1 MPRVCKICQ
10 HSDRA
15 AIEAQMCQRVANLR
29 IATNFKN
36 ISEANLR
43 NHLNHF
49 ALPARLEVRRRITF
63 DESFQR
69 DFVRLEKLIASFD
82 EKLSD
87 GDKFDV
93 SKLTPQMLRV
103 YLDTI
108 GKLHDKLDMMAK
120 ISKYKPDAPNPDS
133 SATFAQI
140 LAPVF
145 LYGESQLL
153 TPEVQTALIESLA
166 VAKGYDINEF
176 TRLIA
181 ETKERIEQSEANK
194 RQIAAESAEKEV
206 LN

>member
-1 MPRVCKICQ
+1 MARVCKICQ

-49 ALPARLEVRRRITF
+49 TLPARLEVRRRITF

-69 DFVRLEKLIASFD
+69 HFVRLEKLITSFD
-82 EKLSD
+82 EKLAD

-93 SKLTPQMLRV
+93 SNLEPKMLKL
-103 YLDTI
+103 YLDTM

-120 ISKYKPDAPNPDS
+120 ISGKYQQDAPNPES
-133 SATFAQI
+133 PASFAKI
-140 LAPVF
+140 LAVICV
-145 LYGESQLL
+145 YCETQLL
-153 TPEVQTALIESLA
+153 TIERQTVMISSIAGARGFNLDEFARA
-166 VAKGYDINEF
+166 VAEEK
-176 TRLIA
+176 A
-181 ETKERIEQSEANK
+181 EIIQS
-194 RQIAAESAEKEV
+194 RAESAEEA
-206 LN
+206 